1 MGEEE
6 EEQILERLRNQP
18 IYSPPPSPT
27 SVFLI
32 SPQLYFSQPP
42 PLSPQRHFSPPP
54 TTSVLGFSALPNFRS
69 LVRIGLPPSRCQ
81 IIYITVFEL
90 HEFSFSGRKD
100 NRNLSVTILPSPLYL
115 SQYLEDY
122 AQDFGGAVD
131 VILMFLDEI
140 PRWWWRWRWR
150 QRLKLK
156 SDLLSSLCVCEKEPD
171 DIAEM
176 TRTFVL
182 ESIPSGL
189 FLPPKSPKMVSI
201 WSCLSVVKISRKI
214 SIGLLQVLPSVQLP
228 QTLHIVIV
236 EEKMT
241 RLLSCSGE
249 FISQDSSLAEERSV
263 EITVEVDATNNGAHG
278 VKAYENFPIVSHSEK
293 KNMTDKLKR
302 NYKSISVLTRENLE
316 QHFGSSREDVA
327 NSFGVSVSTMKR
339 ICRKHG
345 ISRWPFQ
352 PERKKERLTEVIS
365 PSMHEKHD
373 SRLRCIQ
380 KPLHAR
386 SSPRTIALLD
396 GGEMVQLDSSK
407 QQSLVE
413 FDVTTNSA
421 HLVKASQS
429 CSTVSHLDE
438 TNSRET
444 LKRKCTTENVL
455 SFEDLQQHFGCKLD
469 DAAKAL
475 GVSVSTVKRIS
486 RQHGIPRWP
495 SHKKRKVSKT
505 DCILLEPQGEKDV
518 SSTCSQMPT
527 DGQTERGN
535 EMVGQLQDQNEGP
548 NLLNTENGSNKESI
562 TTLIFEDS
570 VPEGEKN
577 VSPTCKTPIVGIVLD
592 FIKGPNLS
600 NTENHSNK
608 KRITTPTFLDSVPVF
623 ERDCILLEPQGE
635 KNASPTHKTPT
646 NGQTEV
652 ANGMVGHIRDQNGIV
667 PEFIEGPN
675 LSNIENRSNEKSLT
689 TPNFQ
694 DSAPGNYPA
703 MDFSISSTYRESGE
717 AGGSSELAFQP
728 KELTQSTA
736 YPNPDTCMFTQPH
749 ISLREMLIEN
759 VGSSKDSRNFPTSAM
774 GFLTGGLV
782 SESSWTMPLCSDQAP
797 MQTMTTI
804 PHTMPHLT
812 EKQDIR
818 TVTFKAQYRDKKIKF
833 RLSLSSGIVEL
844 KKEVTNRLGELGI
857 FEVHYQDNDNE
868 WILIGCDTDVLDC
881 FELSSS
887 SGNEVVRL
895 LVRD

>member
-1 MGEEE
+1 MGVRDCIDNMGEEE

-32 SPQLYFSQPP
+32 SPQLFFSQPP
-42 PLSPQRHFSPPP
+42 PLTPQPHFSPPP
-54 TTSVLGFSALPNFRS
+54 TTSVLMSPYLDFSAPSLFPNLRS
-69 LVRIGLPPSRCQ
+69 VVRIKLRPPRCQ
-81 IIYITVFEL
+81 ITYIPVLDL
-90 HEFSFSGRKD
+90 HGFSFFGRKD
-100 NRNLSVTILPSPLYL
+100 TRNLSVTIL
-115 SQYLEDY
+115 QYLEDC
-122 AQDFGGAVD
+122 AQDFGGPFD
-131 VILMFLDEI
+131 VIPKFLDEI

-156 SDLLSSLCVCEKEPD
+156 SEPD

-189 FLPPKSPKMVSI
+189 SLPPKSPKMVSI

-249 FISQDSSLAEERSV
+249 FISQEERSV

-486 RQHGIPRWP
+486 RKHGIPRWP

-570 VPEGEKN
+570 VP
-577 VSPTCKTPIVGIVLD
+577 
-592 FIKGPNLS
+592 
-600 NTENHSNK
+600 
-608 KRITTPTFLDSVPVF
+608 VF

-635 KNASPTHKTPT
+635 KNALPTHKTPT

-774 GFLTGGLV
+774 GFLTGGTCL
-782 SESSWTMPLCSDQAP
+782 
-797 MQTMTTI
+797 
-804 PHTMPHLT
+804 
-812 EKQDIR
+812 
-818 TVTFKAQYRDKKIKF
+818 
-833 RLSLSSGIVEL
+833 
-844 KKEVTNRLGELGI
+844 
-857 FEVHYQDNDNE
+857 
-868 WILIGCDTDVLDC
+868 
-881 FELSSS
+881 
-887 SGNEVVRL
+887 
-895 LVRD
+895 